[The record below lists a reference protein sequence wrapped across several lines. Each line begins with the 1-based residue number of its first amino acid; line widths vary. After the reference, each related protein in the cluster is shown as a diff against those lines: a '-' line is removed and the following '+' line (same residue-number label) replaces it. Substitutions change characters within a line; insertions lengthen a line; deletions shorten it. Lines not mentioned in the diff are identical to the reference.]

1 MKRLWKN
8 REWRLLFF
16 HGAMTRFAVCLVLCA
31 LAAGLFRE
39 TRTFMFASCAA
50 AALLLLSAWLWYCRF
65 RDGKI
70 QESRLRVPWMLQ
82 RTHPSKPHRPAFL
95 MDSRDFDDDL
105 TPYTTLAEDHFSSRE
120 LLFTRSLSSLAASC
134 LMLAVSFLPG
144 L

>member
-8 REWRLLFF
+8 REWRLLLF

-105 TPYTTLAEDHFSSRE
+105 TP
-120 LLFTRSLSSLAASC
+120 
-134 LMLAVSFLPG
+134 
-144 L
+144 